1 MEIRKTVQTDI
12 PVVMEIIGDAQTYL
26 RSCGVEQWQDGY
38 PTAAV
43 IAEDIE
49 KGISYVAT
57 ENGEIIGTAAISF
70 DGEPNYAE
78 IRNGGWL
85 NDEPYAVIHR
95 IAVGNRHR
103 SRGAA
108 ANMMLFAERL
118 CEERGVGSIRIDTH
132 ADNKSMQRL
141 LERLGYE
148 YCGEITILS
157 SGAPRN
163 AYMKRA
169 GCHAGRESYTAP

>member
-78 IRNGGWL
+78 IRNGRWQ

-108 ANMMLFAERL
+108 SNMMLFAERL

-141 LERLGYE
+141 LERLDYK

-169 GCHAGRESYTAP
+169 GCHAGRESYTTP

>member
-57 ENGEIIGTAAISF
+57 ENSEIIGTAAISF

-163 AYMKRA
+163 AYMKRV
-169 GCHAGRESYTAP
+169 GCHAGRESYTTP